1 MESDHTDQLIRFL
14 FLVFFVMIQPVLYI
28 VLVIFPYLFFKDC
41 IFSFL
46 YTFLMKF
53 FTATYQKAE
62 VLYQM
67 GRFEEALVFYHTGS
81 KQRPDMELFH
91 QGVRKAQEAIEVSLG
106 GLILKYK
113 IVGLI

>member
-1 MESDHTDQLIRFL
+1 
-14 FLVFFVMIQPVLYI
+14 
-28 VLVIFPYLFFKDC
+28 
-41 IFSFL
+41 
-46 YTFLMKF
+46 MKF

-113 IVGLI
+113 IVGLIWAYSLRLYFSQVTHNAAAAAATDYCDTKEKETWRIACQHDGDQITAT